1 MRENAMMSPAKTNGS
16 FGICNTIFEIAADNW
31 LKVKQNEVKESTL
44 AQYRRIIQVN
54 LTPTFRE
61 MDWSAITPGELNAL
75 GERMLKRYQPKT
87 ARTIIVTAN
96 QILKYAYENGFISDL
111 HRMNI
116 KIKTCK
122 VSRPQVFTTMEQ
134 KMLTEY
140 LLAEFD
146 LQRLGILICMYTGL
160 RLGEICGLKWADID
174 LNRGVL
180 NISRTAQRI
189 SNGQGGTYF
198 SIGTP
203 KSESSE
209 REIPIPRFLNEI
221 LSKNIS
227 SSECYVIT
235 GTEDFLQPRT
245 YQNVLK
251 KYYSFCNMSG
261 YHFHSL
267 RHTFASRAIELGFD
281 PKSLSEILG
290 HSNVRITLDLYV
302 HPSMEAKKREMER
315 FSSFVEM
322 RENDTFA

>member
-1 MRENAMMSPAKTNGS
+1 MRKTTTMSDAMSSKPIGV
-16 FGICNTIFEIAADNW
+16 GNTTFEIAAENW

-61 MDWSAITPGELNAL
+61 MDWSAITPSELNEF
-75 GERMLKRYQPKT
+75 GERMLKKYHPRT

-96 QILKYAYENGFISDL
+96 KIIEYAYENGFISSP
-111 HRMNI
+111 HRMDI

-122 VSRPQVFTTMEQ
+122 VSRPQVFTTVEQ
-134 KMLTEY
+134 KILTEY
-140 LLAEFD
+140 LLAELDF
-146 LQRLGILICMYTGL
+146 QRLGILVCMYTGL
-160 RLGEICGLKWADID
+160 RLGEICGLKWSDID

-180 NISRTAQRI
+180 KVSRTIQRI
-189 SNGQGGTYF
+189 SNGSGRTYF
-198 SIGTP
+198 SIGKP

-209 REIPIPRFLNEI
+209 REIPLPHFLNDI
-221 LSKNIS
+221 LSKQTGA
-227 SSECYVIT
+227 SECYLVT

-245 YQNVLK
+245 YQNILK

-315 FSSFVEM
+315 FSSFVEI
-322 RENDTFA
+322 RKNDTFM